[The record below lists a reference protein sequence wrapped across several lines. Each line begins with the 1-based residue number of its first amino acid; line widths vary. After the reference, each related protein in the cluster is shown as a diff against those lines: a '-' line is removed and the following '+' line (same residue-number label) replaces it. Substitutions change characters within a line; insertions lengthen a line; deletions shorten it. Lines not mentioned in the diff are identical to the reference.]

1 MLVSYYCHSKLVGGV
16 RVVST
21 RRPIT
26 PREPGRV
33 LYGKV
38 TLPGRPPSA
47 FSYEYFNF
55 VLLFQINN
63 GIFYFLTLV
72 CVICKM

>member
-1 MLVSYYCHSKLVGGV
+1 MLFCYIVEGVGGV

-38 TLPGRPPSA
+38 TLPGRPPSS
-47 FSYEYFNF
+47 FSYAFF
-55 VLLFQINN
+55 TIKFDS
-63 GIFYFLTLV
+63 FL
-72 CVICKM
+72 